1 MNSNSNAIFTLCSHL
16 CVGDNVVP
24 LEPKEWGDLAKKL
37 MEAGLQ
43 PESIFDLSKAELK
56 EKQMALNFHNRK
68 EERSKTNYQS
78 FHFTKLKT

>member
-43 PESIFDLSKAELK
+43 P
-56 EKQMALNFHNRK
+56 
-68 EERSKTNYQS
+68 
-78 FHFTKLKT
+78 